1 MSDRELPKVTFGI
14 IVLNGEPFTRYC
26 LRSLYPFAHE
36 IIVVEG
42 GHEASRAVATADG
55 HSVDGTLETLRSFKA
70 EEDPED
76 KVTIVTRDGFWPM
89 KDELGRDR
97 TPQSREYAR
106 RATGDYLWQVD
117 IDEFYRSEDMRTI
130 LEMLAADPTITAVS
144 FLQGTFWAR
153 PEYRCGGW
161 YEWQGGGTYHRLFKW
176 RPGYKYVTHEPPTV
190 HDERGRDLRDL
201 HWVAA
206 NEMAARGVIMYHY
219 SLLFPWQVEQK
230 MRLYRDEKPD
240 MYAEVL
246 EWAEHCYFRLGHPY
260 RVHNLYA
267 LPSWL
272 ERWSGP
278 VPLQAKR
285 MMEDV
290 AAGRMTADL
299 RPVDDVERLLRTP
312 WYPIGRA
319 ALRAAAPWV
328 ACARRARRWI
338 GINAPVPRQLRKSYR
353 RAAREARS
361 AQSRRREKGP
371 AR

>member
-1 MSDRELPKVTFGI
+1 MSAASLPKVTFGI

-55 HSVDGTLETLRSFKA
+55 HSLDGTLETLRRFKA

-76 KVTIVTRDGFWPM
+76 KVTIVTRDCFWPM

-117 IDEFYRSEDMRTI
+117 IDEFYHPEDMRCT
-130 LEMLAADPTITAVS
+130 LEMLAADPSITAVS

-153 PEYRCGGW
+153 PDYRCGGW
-161 YEWQGGGTYHRLFKW
+161 YEWRGGSTYHRLFKW
-176 RPGYKYVTHEPPTV
+176 GAGYTYVTHEPPTV
-190 HDERGRDLRDL
+190 HDEHGRDLRDL
-201 HWVAA
+201 HWVAPR
-206 NEMAARGVIMYHY
+206 EMAARGVILYHY
-219 SLLFPWQVEQK
+219 SLLFPWQVRQK

-240 MYAEVL
+240 LYADVL
-246 EWAEHCYFRLGHPY
+246 AWAEQDYFGLRHPY

-272 ERWSGP
+272 ERWPGR
-278 VPLQAKR
+278 VPPEVR
-285 MMEDV
+285 NMIDDV
-290 AAGRMTADL
+290 RAGRVSAEL
-299 RPVDDVERLLRTP
+299 RPIDDVEALLGSGR
-312 WYPIGRA
+312 YVLGRA
-319 ALRAAAPWV
+319 ALRTAAPWT
-328 ACARRARRWI
+328 ARASRARHWI
-338 GINAPVPRQLRKSYR
+338 AVNAPVPRQLRRSHWAAGR
-353 RAAREARS
+353 EDRAGTPGRGS
-361 AQSRRREKGP
+361 QGP
-371 AR
+371 LA